1 VRPLAAAVSVRGAS
15 RTVLGALALLA
26 LVPLLERRAQADDMS
41 TSPEQAYDLGEIP
54 NARAVGMGGALNAL
68 GVSTASLFLN
78 PANMALARVYHLEAL
93 AAYSPEAK
101 RQTYGFA
108 VVDSVLNSAHI
119 AGGLGGTWS
128 EFDPG
133 GMHRAWTD
141 LRGAV
146 AIPLGDH
153 LALGGTLRWLRV
165 NQALGAGPFGTSYA
179 SDGANGPLFNSVTLD
194 AGATVSVLDGLR
206 IAVAGHNL
214 TNPGTALAPIT
225 AAMGVG
231 YFTPVFAIEGDG
243 SLDFTTWGSTR
254 GRLMGGAELFAA
266 DRYAFR
272 AGWRYDGGTKINSP
286 SLGFGYVDPSW
297 SVELSIRHDLIAEH
311 AETFGVLSLRY
322 FYDSA
327 GASPPQQNE
336 TFQ

>member
-1 VRPLAAAVSVRGAS
+1 VRPIAVPVFLRGAGA
-15 RTVLGALALLA
+15 VCAALALTTLA
-26 LVPLLERRAQADDMS
+26 TRAAADPMT

-68 GVSTASLFLN
+68 GVSTASLYLN

-101 RQTYGFA
+101 RQTYGFG
-108 VVDSVLNSAHI
+108 VVDSVLNQAHI

-128 EFDPG
+128 EYDPG
-133 GMHRAWTD
+133 GIHRTWTD

-146 AIPLGDH
+146 ALPLGDH
-153 LALGGTLRWLRV
+153 LSLGGTVRWLRV

-179 SDGANGPLFNSVTLD
+179 SDGANGPLFNAVTVD

-206 IAVAGHNL
+206 IALVGHNL
-214 TNPGTALAPIT
+214 TNPGTALAPLVG
-225 AAMGVG
+225 AMGVG
-231 YFTPVFAIEGDG
+231 YFTPTFAIEGDG
-243 SLDFTTWGSTR
+243 SLDFTTWGSAR
-254 GRLMGGAELFAA
+254 GRLMGGVEFFLA
-266 DRYAFR
+266 DRYALR
-272 AGWRYDGGTKINSP
+272 AGWRYDGGTRINSP
-286 SLGFGYVDPSW
+286 SLGFGYIDPDW
-297 SVELSIRHDLIAEH
+297 SLELGIRQDLLSEH
-311 AETFGVLSLRY
+311 AETLGVLSFRY

-336 TFQ
+336 TLQ